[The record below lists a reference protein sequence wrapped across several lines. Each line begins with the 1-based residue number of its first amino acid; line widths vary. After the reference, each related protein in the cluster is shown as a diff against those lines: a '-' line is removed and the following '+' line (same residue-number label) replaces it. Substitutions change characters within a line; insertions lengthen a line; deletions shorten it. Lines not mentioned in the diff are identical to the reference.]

1 MIEKALTFGGW
12 PGLLLLAAGNG
23 IGCLVWLY
31 YVARRR
37 HRKALYTLIMLFP
50 FTFYAGRAA
59 GIKAFEIPDFD
70 QRVGLSTF
78 LILATFF
85 VLLLRRRL
93 RRPPHGVPRAIEFF
107 FWFYSVTL
115 MMSQFATHDAFA
127 AVTLSIGAA
136 WQFLALFYVV
146 VSVIRHDHDVVALLN
161 SIFICSLLNIL
172 VRVVA
177 KGESLFV
184 SLSSENAGNAISFG
198 ADVGRV
204 GSGALGPGASYAG
217 YLSIFITLA
226 LGMYFITR
234 RGIYLAYVVM
244 MLVEMVNTFTRGA
257 FFVLGLLALLVVFKK
272 TRAITLKIAGL
283 ILAVAA
289 LAWPILQKYI
299 ALRGFSFNPMQ
310 VNNFALRVRLTQMF
324 FHDYQFSWWGNGI
337 LQQTFFELRPW
348 LIVPIHNGYLEILDT
363 CGILPFAAF
372 IIVTL
377 LMAWYGFRIST
388 ARSRRHLRHLVSTR
402 LAPFAL
408 IALLQWILFAN
419 TTSTSV
425 LAYYP
430 YEGIA
435 IFWIVGALPMLI
447 HTAGRNARRVAV
459 LQSRVAPVRV
469 RPLVIAPPSP
479 LEIT

>member
-23 IGCLVWLY
+23 IGILVWLFY
-31 YVARRR
+31 MFRRR
-37 HRKALYTLIMLFP
+37 YRKAFYTVIMLFP

-78 LILATFF
+78 LILAMFA
-85 VLLLRRRL
+85 VLFLRRRV

-107 FWFYSVTL
+107 FWIYAITVTV
-115 MMSQFATHDAFA
+115 SQFFSHDAFA
-127 AVTLSIGAA
+127 AATLSLGGV
-136 WQFLALFYVV
+136 WQFLALFYVLISLIRRDRHV
-146 VSVIRHDHDVVALLN
+146 VSLIN
-161 SIFICSLLNIL
+161 SIFLCSLLNIL

-184 SLSSENAGNAISFG
+184 SLSSANAGDATAFG

-217 YLSIFITLA
+217 YLSIFVTLA

-234 RGIYLAYVVM
+234 RGMYLGYVVM

-257 FFVLGLLALLVVFKK
+257 FFVLGLLVLLVSFRK
-272 TRAITLKIAGL
+272 TRAITLKIVGL
-283 ILAVAA
+283 ILAALA
-289 LAWPILQKYI
+289 LAWPVLRKYI
-299 ALRGFSFNPMQ
+299 EVRGFSFNPMH
-310 VNNFALRVRLTQMF
+310 VNTFALRIELTRMF
-324 FHDYQFSWWGNGI
+324 FRDYHFSWWGNGI
-337 LQQTFFELRPW
+337 LQQTFFELSPW
-348 LIVPIHNGYLEILDT
+348 LIVPIHNAYLEILDT
-363 CGILPFAAF
+363 CGILPFATF
-372 IIVTL
+372 TLVTL
-377 LMAWYGFRIST
+377 LMAWYGFRVSVKRSPR
-388 ARSRRHLRHLVSTR
+388 ARDLVSVR

-435 IFWIVGALPMLI
+435 IFWIVGTLPMLI
-447 HTAGRNARRVAV
+447 RTAARNAYRMAA
-459 LQSRVAPVRV
+459 LQARLAPVRT
-469 RPLVIAPPSP
+469 RPLAIAPSP
-479 LEIT
+479 VEIH